1 MFEPCSCSAIW
12 DFVCEET
19 LDSERIGESTIV
31 GVGVQGLIM
40 VRLWRETHRHGSNCA
55 LGSLRYQGLVRHGV
69 LCSPRVRAALSSGG
83 KKEMTG
89 RALAGSTRSTRATPS
104 SLLTGTDIRRKMA
117 GGYIVRGCSTDEA
130 TTKDE
135 V

>member
-12 DFVCEET
+12 NFVCEET

-69 LCSPRVRAALSSGG
+69 LRSCVVEWWKEGDDDGKGIGG
-83 KKEMTG
+83 
-89 RALAGSTRSTRATPS
+89 
-104 SLLTGTDIRRKMA
+104 
-117 GGYIVRGCSTDEA
+117 V
-130 TTKDE
+130 DE
-135 V
+135 VNESDTIVVVDGDCRWKKDGRWLHSEKMQRGLICKQ

>member
-12 DFVCEET
+12 NFVCEET
-19 LDSERIGESTIV
+19 LDSEGIGESTIV

-69 LCSPRVRAALSSGG
+69 LRSPTGAALLSGG
-83 KKEMTG
+83 KREMMTG

-104 SLLTGTDIRRKMA
+104 SLLTGTVVGRKMA
-117 GGYIVRGCSTDEA
+117 GGYIVRRCSTDE
-130 TTKDE
+130 